1 MPNKQATLFDCIKMN
16 IMVVVVVVVGVGG
29 YGATVFLREWGV
41 KQEEERKQ
49 FSLFYSEK
57 GRNAA
62 SNYFGWD
69 MKVKQGGG

>member
-1 MPNKQATLFDCIKMN
+1 M
-16 IMVVVVVVVGVGG
+16 
-29 YGATVFLREWGV
+29 

>member
-1 MPNKQATLFDCIKMN
+1 MRCETSVTN
-16 IMVVVVVVVGVGG
+16 
-29 YGATVFLREWGV
+29 FLAASKRADWWWGV
-41 KQEEERKQ
+41 TVCVRVCVWEGGVLSKRKRKKQ

>member
-1 MPNKQATLFDCIKMN
+1 MRR
-16 IMVVVVVVVGVGG
+16 GG

>member
-1 MPNKQATLFDCIKMN
+1 
-16 IMVVVVVVVGVGG
+16 MVVVVVVGREWGGAGVRRGG

>member
-1 MPNKQATLFDCIKMN
+1 MAASKRADWWW
-16 IMVVVVVVVGVGG
+16 GV
-29 YGATVFLREWGV
+29 TVCVRVCVWEGGV
-41 KQEEERKQ
+41 KQEKEKKNKQ